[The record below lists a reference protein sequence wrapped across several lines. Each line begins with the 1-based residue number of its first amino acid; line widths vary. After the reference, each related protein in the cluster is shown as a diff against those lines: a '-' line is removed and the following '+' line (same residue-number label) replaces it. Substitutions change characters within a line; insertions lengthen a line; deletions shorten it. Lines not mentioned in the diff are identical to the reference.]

1 MNATNMDLSKRTFSL
16 FILITF
22 ALLLYVHQQISIFQ
36 VSYDIQ
42 KKEQDVARLSEEYK
56 MAKFRVDKLRSP
68 HNLNQRM
75 KQLSLELTT
84 PTDQEI
90 IHVLRP
96 KIELQDN
103 KVSWPD
109 PIQFLSWF
117 HFIKE
122 AQAKT
127 ASKE

>member
-1 MNATNMDLSKRTFSL
+1 MDLSKRTFSL

-56 MAKFRVDKLRSP
+56 MAKFRVDRLKSP
-68 HNLNQRM
+68 HILNQRM
-75 KQLSLELTT
+75 KQLSLELIT

-103 KVSWPD
+103 KVSWHD